1 MFDGSHR
8 TNKREINLSGASA
21 SSRSSRAVHLNQARQ
36 QRLARAQ
43 AKAKLNAARLLQRCW
58 RGVRA
63 GGVNNFGSVISSNNS
78 DNGDDA
84 SVGFGGCLLDDKD
97 TRSTISRGRKGIA
110 IELDHRFRAFI
121 GNPILLHFENDSPI
135 TIEQQH
141 LVSKASSILAF
152 RFSPKLIPFYSAN
165 CVASFSISRKNWDSE
180 DEKTEML
187 MRNDLLKLES
197 LFTRAFE
204 PCNDSNHSKII
215 IPTTVVKKLTS
226 IIIILLRQSFH
237 IQSNAPTSAL
247 MAEDIAEKTE
257 QENLCLVNLMNY
269 LLEAESSYC
278 LETNRLSKYFLNVL
292 GKRSFDGA
300 IVNSGTGI
308 SANLTA
314 GDTCNGTST
323 RNEKSFIGSANEV
336 WMINLFLCFRDCFFL
351 NNGLTSRNSG
361 SHSGTG
367 IDSRIRKITEDM
379 QGLLLKWCCCTI
391 LQLAVVET
399 NALATVRW
407 NHISV
412 SPDLLTYQE
421 GLALLASIIFAS
433 REITTGSQLWMDVI
447 LNNFVSS
454 LKLYLLDASKNTTNG
469 SVDISRPSNSPPNWA
484 PILIHSLSHAIS
496 RLEPSEVDFDAQQ
509 GFSGGTFKYCTVL
522 GLLKNFYFHSSY
534 GSKTSNTSA
543 SKDNT
548 ADNKSCQWMK
558 AVRDTMA
565 SRECL
570 ILNHVIMRARELPKK
585 HQQLHLFLY
594 CIAII
599 LRYTLQNQHGFAV
612 MASFAAQG
620 ENIKSWLASKIP
632 SGDVSVE
639 LKTKTALA
647 AAYEAEESEDE
658 SEDDI
663 NETSG
668 QNILSSQARRETA
681 SRLDNTTSGR
691 FSRADLQTIP
701 KLDAMYQTHCLLAK
715 NNAIDIL
722 NKLLKGDPNKQKYAE
737 LMINLAEMIGKG
749 EWMCNLGNSLF
760 SQEQTTKN
768 STMAPVFLIPIHP
781 LSPTL
786 REHAKLAYFGAL
798 SSLLTTSS
806 GVKAGRNA
814 ASPLLAK
821 IAFYAPVLKSLC
833 AYSTRQSSF
842 HTFSSSSI
850 DSHFVASD
858 YEVLTAFCDTF
869 SHHLLAVDDDEFLE
883 KYASEV
889 RRSQDQ
895 ILAKEVV
902 SFVRTVLDDLYW
914 VRPVLAA
921 DITMT
926 QHFLQSK
933 IVGFN
938 TESFLRFQKARLI
951 LSGTKLWNSLY
962 ERWCRLYHVRQYC
975 DEACW
980 IFPHLTSRGQN
991 DNNPII
997 QSQVTTLADD
1007 GDDDALMAESS
1018 VESNNSGDRSLV
1030 GARYSDENDGGSDAL
1045 ASSFRDPKM
1054 ARVLTFIPQALPFS
1068 RRVNLFQSLLDA
1080 DKLRTQDETS
1090 AFNQMMMNLQH
1101 SDGENS
1107 DFSGRERVTIHRD
1120 SLYDDSM
1127 KKLNRLG
1134 KKLRKKVQV
1143 TFVNQHGTTEAGIDG
1158 GGVFKEF
1165 LDDLIKDAFLPKSL
1179 KNDDGEESQNNGGRV
1194 IDFFSVTPLQ
1204 TLQVNLSTDGNTD
1217 VLPHYEFLGRVLGKA
1232 IYESI
1237 LVDPQF
1243 CLPFLNKLLGRQNSL
1258 DDLKNLDPEYY
1269 RNLKSLRYMSIDDI
1283 NSLGLTFEMTKSI
1296 IGTSSSHSSDN
1307 IVELIPGGSSIPV
1320 TKENVIQY
1328 IHLVSH
1334 QRMNISGA
1342 RQTHAFLKGFRDLIP
1357 APWVRLFSAY
1367 EFQKLISGDDAVK
1380 GIDVMG
1386 MAAVMRYS
1394 GGFHPSQ
1401 PIIQWF
1407 WEVIDEFTPQQ
1418 QRKFLKFMT
1427 SCSRQPL
1434 LGFQSLVP
1442 APCIQQVRLRED
1454 DHGNAIVEES
1464 AFGNIR
1470 LPTSSTCMNL
1480 LKLPKYPSKPMLK
1493 QKLLYA
1499 IESAAGFELS

>member
-43 AKAKLNAARLLQRCW
+43 AKAKLSAARLLQRCW

-63 GGVNNFGSVISSNNS
+63 GGGENVGSVISSNNS
-78 DNGDDA
+78 GNGDDA
-84 SVGFGGCLLDDKD
+84 SIGFSGCLLDDRD
-97 TRSTISRGRKGIA
+97 TRSIISRGRKGIA
-110 IELDHRFRAFI
+110 IELDHRFRAI
-121 GNPILLHFENDSPI
+121 ISNPILRRVENDSPI
-135 TIEQQH
+135 TIEQRH
-141 LVSKASSILAF
+141 LVSKASSTLAF
-152 RFSPKLIPFYSAN
+152 RFSPKLLPFYSVN
-165 CVASFSISRKNWDSE
+165 CVGSSSIRKSSSDREKWDSDHKKAE
-180 DEKTEML
+180 AL

-204 PCNDSNHSKII
+204 QCNDANHSKII

-247 MAEDIAEKTE
+247 MAKDLAETTE
-257 QENLCLVNLMNY
+257 QENFRLVNLMNY
-269 LLEAESSYC
+269 LLETESSFC
-278 LETNRLSKYFLNVL
+278 LGTSRLSKYFINVL

-300 IVNSGTGI
+300 IVNSGIGI

-323 RNEKSFIGSANEV
+323 RNETSSIGSTNEV

-351 NNGLTSRNSG
+351 NNGLTIRNSG
-361 SHSGTG
+361 SHPGTE
-367 IDSRIRKITEDM
+367 IDNQIRKMTEDM
-379 QGLLLKWCCCTI
+379 QALLLKWCCCTI

-399 NALATVRW
+399 NSLATVER
-407 NHISV
+407 NRTSV
-412 SPDLLTYQE
+412 STDLTTYQE
-421 GLALLASIIFAS
+421 GLALLASIIFTS

-454 LKLYLLDASKNTTNG
+454 LKLYLEDASKHTTNG
-469 SVDISRPSNSPPNWA
+469 GVNISRPSNSPPNWV
-484 PILIHSLSHAIS
+484 PILIHSLSHVTS
-496 RLEPSEVDFDAQQ
+496 RLEFSVVEFDAQQ
-509 GFSGGTFKYCTVL
+509 GFSGGTFKNCTEL
-522 GLLKNFYFHSSY
+522 GLMKRFYFHSSC
-534 GSKTSNTSA
+534 GSKTCNIPA

-548 ADNKSCQWMK
+548 AENKSYQWKK
-558 AVRDTMA
+558 AVRETME

-612 MASFAAQG
+612 MSSFAAKG

-632 SGDVSVE
+632 CGEVSVE

-647 AAYEAEESEDE
+647 AAYEAEESEEE

-668 QNILSSQARRETA
+668 QNILSSEARRETA
-681 SRLDNTTSGR
+681 SRRDNTTSGR

-701 KLDAMYQTHCLLAK
+701 KLDAMYQAHCLHAK
-715 NNAIDIL
+715 NNAIDTL
-722 NKLLKGDPNKQKYAE
+722 NKLSKGDPNKQKYAE
-737 LMINLAEMIGKG
+737 LMTNLAEMIGKG

-760 SQEQTTKN
+760 SQEQTTQN
-768 STMAPVFLIPIHP
+768 TTMAPTFFIPLYP
-781 LSPTL
+781 LSSTL
-786 REHAKLAYFGAL
+786 REHAKIAYFGAL
-798 SSLLTTSS
+798 SSLLTTCS

-821 IAFYAPVLKSLC
+821 IAFYAPVLNSLW

-842 HTFSSSSI
+842 HTFPSSSK

-858 YEVLTAFCDTF
+858 YEVLTAFCDAF

-883 KYASEV
+883 RYASEV
-889 RRSQDQ
+889 SRSKGQ
-895 ILAKEVV
+895 ILAKDVV
-902 SFVRTVLDDLYW
+902 SFLRTFLDDLYW

-938 TESFLRFQKARLI
+938 IESFLRFQKARLI
-951 LSGTKLWNSLY
+951 LSGSKLWNSLY

-997 QSQVTTLADD
+997 RSQVTTLADD
-1007 GDDDALMAESS
+1007 GDDDVLMEESS
-1018 VESNNSGDRSLV
+1018 VESNNSGVRSLV
-1030 GARYSDENDGGSDAL
+1030 GARHSDANDAGSDAL

-1080 DKLRTQDETS
+1080 DKLRTQDETA
-1090 AFNQMMMNLQH
+1090 AFNQMMMNLQQT
-1101 SDGENS
+1101 DGEDS

-1127 KKLNRLG
+1127 RKLNSLG

-1158 GGVFKEF
+1158 GGVFKGEPIGPILSWQHF
-1165 LDDLIKDAFLPKSL
+1165 LI
-1179 KNDDGEESQNNGGRV
+1179 
-1194 IDFFSVTPLQ
+1194 
-1204 TLQVNLSTDGNTD
+1204 
-1217 VLPHYEFLGRVLGKA
+1217 HYL
-1232 IYESI
+1232 
-1237 LVDPQF
+1237 
-1243 CLPFLNKLLGRQNSL
+1243 LPFS
-1258 DDLKNLDPEYY
+1258 P
-1269 RNLKSLRYMSIDDI
+1269 
-1283 NSLGLTFEMTKSI
+1283 
-1296 IGTSSSHSSDN
+1296 
-1307 IVELIPGGSSIPV
+1307 P
-1320 TKENVIQY
+1320 
-1328 IHLVSH
+1328 
-1334 QRMNISGA
+1334 
-1342 RQTHAFLKGFRDLIP
+1342 FL
-1357 APWVRLFSAY
+1357 
-1367 EFQKLISGDDAVK
+1367 
-1380 GIDVMG
+1380 
-1386 MAAVMRYS
+1386 
-1394 GGFHPSQ
+1394 
-1401 PIIQWF
+1401 
-1407 WEVIDEFTPQQ
+1407 
-1418 QRKFLKFMT
+1418 
-1427 SCSRQPL
+1427 
-1434 LGFQSLVP
+1434 
-1442 APCIQQVRLRED
+1442 
-1454 DHGNAIVEES
+1454 
-1464 AFGNIR
+1464 
-1470 LPTSSTCMNL
+1470 
-1480 LKLPKYPSKPMLK
+1480 
-1493 QKLLYA
+1493 
-1499 IESAAGFELS
+1499 